1 MTHFPSLFFY
11 MAGIGDTCYNQ
22 IIRRIIIIP
31 HFTTIIIIDGIR
43 IRYHYY
49 HHSLALKKN
58 TFKSLHTSTRYI
70 EQDANNTA

>member
-1 MTHFPSLFFY
+1 MTHFPSLFFD

-22 IIRRIIIIP
+22 IIRRIIIIA

-49 HHSLALKKN
+49 HHSLAFFKKH
-58 TFKSLHTSTRYI
+58 F
-70 EQDANNTA
+70 